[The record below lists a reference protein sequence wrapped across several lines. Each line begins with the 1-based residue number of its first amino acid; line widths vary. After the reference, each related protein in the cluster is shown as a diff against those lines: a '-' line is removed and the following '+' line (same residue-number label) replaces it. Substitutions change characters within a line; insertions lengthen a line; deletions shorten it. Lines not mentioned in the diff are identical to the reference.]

1 MSKNFQKFYEK
12 VFESEKLKNEIE
24 KAKEHF
30 ELKPFVKEYWKL
42 KLFVLV
48 CAPLL
53 SFFSIVCAF
62 GFLYYQFATNLHW
75 VVSAVFAVALL
86 IILELV
92 KLEVI
97 GKVFKRFFVGSLNG
111 LTYGLLFFALSVF
124 ALSAFTSVEGAKEIY
139 KHLDSSEIDLKA
151 LQAIKMDSIDK
162 TFTKRIEAEKQA
174 LNDFKQSVSWQGKIN
189 INDVTVAK
197 TIQSFTS
204 KIDSLEKDKRI
215 ITQANQTQTQ
225 SQLSELQK
233 ANGFN
238 IVFWLSVSGI
248 IEVLILLCSFFKV
261 WYWFG
266 VVKEN
271 ELFSGEA
278 PNASGFGFQDL
289 QGLGN
294 LISLHAPQYLPMMQQ
309 NLGVNSIL
317 NNQVLQKEVNQSLG
331 ANTYSRLE
339 NQENLRGNQ
348 ENGLQNL
355 GANLDVVKEPIKE
368 PTKERDFSGLIE
380 DLENGIS
387 DARVL
392 CPKYKINVNT
402 LEVYRA
408 QYLPNYKPKKKRK

>member
-1 MSKNFQKFYEK
+1 MSKIFQRIYEK
-12 VFESEKLKNEIE
+12 TFEADRLKSEIE

-30 ELKPFVKEYWKL
+30 ELKPFVKEWYKF
-42 KLFVLV
+42 KVFVLV
-48 CAPLL
+48 FAPIL

-75 VVSAVFAVALL
+75 VVSAVFALVLL
-86 IILELV
+86 VGLELS
-92 KLEVI
+92 KIEILAI
-97 GKVFKRFFVGSLNG
+97 TFKRLFVGSLG
-111 LTYGLLFFALSVF
+111 SFTYPLLFFGFVLV

-151 LQAIKMDSIDK
+151 LQGAKMDSIDK
-162 TFTKRIEAEKQA
+162 VFAQRIAAEKQA
-174 LNDFKQSVSWQGKIN
+174 LNDFKNSVSWQGKIN

-204 KIDSLEKDKRI
+204 KIDSLEKDRRFI
-215 ITQANQTQTQ
+215 HGTNQAETQ
-225 SQLSELQK
+225 SQLSELK
-233 ANGFN
+233 KNNGFN

-248 IEVLILLCSFFKV
+248 IEVLILLCIFFKV

-271 ELFSGEA
+271 ELFSGES
-278 PNASGFGFQDL
+278 PTASGFGFQDL
-289 QGLGN
+289 QSLGN
-294 LISLHAPQYLPMMQQ
+294 LMSLHAPQYLPVMQQ

-317 NNQVLQKEVNQSLG
+317 NNQVLQNEANHNLG
-331 ANTYSRLE
+331 ANPYSRLE
-339 NQENLRGNQ
+339 KQGNLSQNQ
-348 ENGLQNL
+348 ENGFQNL
-355 GANLDVVKEPIKE
+355 GANLDAVKEPIKE
-368 PTKERDFSGLIE
+368 PTKEKDFSGLIE
-380 DLENGIS
+380 DLKNGIS

-392 CPKYKINVNT
+392 CPKHKINVNT